1 MPSYSDIVAQ
11 VFETEKFSDELHRI
25 AIDTVINRLDSTKSK
40 VAQHELLRFIQ
51 KLFDKSNDEHQN
63 VVKCETQNS
72 RSNTCLLKVE
82 VVKGENLASKDYDG
96 LSDPFCV
103 VAVVPTSKYVDLQEK
118 KYSSRTTKIASSLNP
133 EWNENVEFVLN
144 RNEISNS
151 YVQLQVWDYDGANN
165 NKKKVKGIKG
175 FTRLAQFLLL

>member
-1 MPSYSDIVAQ
+1 MPSYSDVVAQ
-11 VFETEKFSDELHRI
+11 VFETEKFSNELHRI
-25 AIDTVINRLDSTKSK
+25 AIDTVINRLDAAANEVSE
-40 VAQHELLRFIQ
+40 HELLRFIQ

-103 VAVVPTSKYVDLQEK
+103 VAVVPTSKYVDLQEER
-118 KYSSRTTKIASSLNP
+118 YISRKTNIVDSSLNP
-133 EWNENVEFVLN
+133 EWNESLELVLN

-151 YVQLQVWDYDGANN
+151 FVQLQVWDYDGANN

-175 FTRLAQFLLL
+175 FTRLVHS